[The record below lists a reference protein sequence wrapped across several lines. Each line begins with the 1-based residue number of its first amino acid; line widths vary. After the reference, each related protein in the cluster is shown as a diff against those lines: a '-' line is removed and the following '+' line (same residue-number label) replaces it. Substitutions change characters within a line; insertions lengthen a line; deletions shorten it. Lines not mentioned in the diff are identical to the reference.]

1 MWSPLRSLQCLRPP
15 CHLTPRPGDRTTTRC
30 KRQPTAPT
38 HAHHSIA
45 KDSDHNAGHAE
56 RAVGGVGRGASNVQL
71 RGPAFNEPNE
81 PGHTEAST
89 TRMNVGGGHCCRN
102 EGTFAFWG
110 VCVCN
115 LHVKLVDV
123 YGRTF
128 MVFMARE
135 HVWCMHGS
143 SFQICGGGRWARP

>member
-1 MWSPLRSLQCLRPP
+1 MQETENGRWAGSAGE
-15 CHLTPRPGDRTTTRC
+15 HRTF
-30 KRQPTAPT
+30 
-38 HAHHSIA
+38 
-45 KDSDHNAGHAE
+45 NE
-56 RAVGGVGRGASNVQL
+56 GA
-71 RGPAFNEPNE
+71 PAFNEPNE